1 MEVEQHIIAEAR
13 SLAQTETLDQP
24 VELASARGFFLAKVD
39 DASVLAAH
47 HFVGTCGKHFKI
59 GPKQD

>member
-24 VELASARGFFLAKVD
+24 VELASAEIFLAKVD